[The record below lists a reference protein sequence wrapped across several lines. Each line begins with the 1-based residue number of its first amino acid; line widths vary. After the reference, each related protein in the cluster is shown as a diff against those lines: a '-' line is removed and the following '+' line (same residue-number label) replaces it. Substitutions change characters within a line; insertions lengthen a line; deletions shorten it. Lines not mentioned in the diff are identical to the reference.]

1 MHCTITTT
9 TTRGEPIEVARIV
22 GDEMTGWLRDLEGFE
37 GFLLLVQDK
46 KALGLAFWASREI
59 AERYATTRAEFRERM
74 LAIAGAD
81 IQGVEEYELAFAS
94 LGAGLIAA
102 GAG

>member
-9 TTRGEPIEVARIV
+9 TTAGEPIEAARIV

-37 GFLLLVQDK
+37 GFLLLVQEE

-59 AERYATTRAEFRERM
+59 AERYAATRAEFRERM
-74 LAIAGAD
+74 LSIAGAE
-81 IQGVEEYELAFAS
+81 IRSVEEYEVAFAR
-94 LGAGLIAA
+94 LGPGLIAA
-102 GAG
+102 GGG